1 MWAITLKCVLLNSIF
16 SLFVFSLPAKHSNSN
31 ADLIEHHQAC
41 WRSPWSP
48 LPVSLWLMHLAE
60 RATILSTPLSII
72 RRARPWPFRNSRQ
85 HFDYRLFSMIF
96 TKCIT
101 FLIDKKALRWKIFP
115 PLIISLS
122 VCRSLGY
129 AKTEVANILCRVLMI
144 SDELYPPFFR
154 ASLSR
159 SCILYLCITLSQELS
174 SSTLRAVV
182 CSTFSSD
189 HCRQSHSPSLDCL
202 PVMFNYRLIKIIYGS
217 IISQMYI

>member
-144 SDELYPPFFR
+144 SDELYPPFFVLVSPVVASSTC
-154 ASLSR
+154 ASLSLR
-159 SCILYLCITLSQELS
+159 SSPLQPSEQLCARLFLPITVVKVTAPALIVSLS
-174 SSTLRAVV
+174 
-182 CSTFSSD
+182 CSITV
-189 HCRQSHSPSLDCL
+189 SLKLFMD
-202 PVMFNYRLIKIIYGS
+202 
-217 IISQMYI
+217 Q